1 MAQKYY
7 TSREAADRL
16 GISTDELRQ
25 MMDRRE
31 IYGYR
36 DGADWKFK
44 VEDIDRLIKDRAL
57 EATSMAQ
64 VADEAADVLPEEMG
78 KPGPGRPGAVVGGSD
93 VLPAG
98 KSASKTPGKAVKYD
112 DLDMTLEHDV
122 TLDEH
127 ASAKPRQAGDS
138 AVDLSARKRSEED
151 LALGGSGKGSDVTLG
166 GDSGISLVDPSD
178 SGLALDEPLD
188 LGPGLEE
195 SLELGEDDV
204 VSLPAQPAAGKGDDD
219 FLLTPAEDASD
230 MEESESGSQVIALDT
245 EGDEAP
251 TMVGPGAAGGF
262 GGRAI
267 LDEEVPVGPL
277 PGVALGP
284 EGLAAPLG
292 GVEAA
297 AGLASAGAPFG
308 EAVMPE
314 QPYTA
319 GNIVALVACTLLLAV
334 AGMFM
339 HDLARN
345 MGNWTG
351 PSFVS
356 SKLMDSVLGLF
367 EK

>member
-57 EATSMAQ
+57 EATSVAQ
-64 VADEAADVLPEEMG
+64 EADQAADVPLGEDEVG
-78 KPGPGRPGAVVGGSD
+78 KPGPGRPGRSD

-98 KSASKTPGKAVKYD
+98 KSASQTPGKAVKYD
-112 DLDMTLEHDV
+112 ELDLTLEHDV

-127 ASAKPRQAGDS
+127 APAKPRQAGDS
-138 AVDLSARKRSEED
+138 AVDLSARKRGEED

-188 LGPGLEE
+188 LGPGMEE

-245 EGDEAP
+245 EGDDAP
-251 TMVGPGAAGGF
+251 TMVGPSAAGGF

-267 LDEEVPVGPL
+267 LDEEEVAVGPL
-277 PGVALGP
+277 PAVALGP
-284 EGLAAPLG
+284 EGLAPPLG
-292 GVEAA
+292 GVESA

-308 EAVMPE
+308 EAALPE

-319 GNIVALVACTLLLAV
+319 WNIVALVACTLLLAV

-356 SKLMDSVLGLF
+356 SKLMDSVLNLF